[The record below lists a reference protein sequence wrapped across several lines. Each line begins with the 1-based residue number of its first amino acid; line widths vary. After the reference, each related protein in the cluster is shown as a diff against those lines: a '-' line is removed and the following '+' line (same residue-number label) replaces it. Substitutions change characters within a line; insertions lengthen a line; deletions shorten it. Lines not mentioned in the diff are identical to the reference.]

1 MLAGPRE
8 RQSGGSGGGYVHD
21 TLYTHM
27 EFSKDKNILIA
38 KTILYIIEKI
48 NSNTHEK
55 RMK

>member
-1 MLAGPRE
+1 MLGGPRE
-8 RQSGGSGGGYVHD
+8 RQSGESEGGYVHD

-27 EFSKDKNILIA
+27 EFSKDKNILKA
-38 KTILYIIEKI
+38 KAVLYIKEKI